1 MTSTQRL
8 PILRREG
15 GRFVPAAD
23 DFAHEVHITLASE
36 AGHDVRLLATPQDIE
51 PLAIGHALS
60 EGWWDGQGQLLSVNV
75 QKTADGYTAMVQGAD
90 TWGPIRESRLIHPSC
105 GGCGDDMA
113 SPPAGHRLTAE
124 HHLDPEVL
132 TAFLRGMRSN
142 QPMFEATG
150 GVHAAALV
158 SDDDQWVLS
167 EDIGRHSAV
176 DKAIGSWL
184 LHEPTA
190 RPAAL
195 VLSGRCGWDL
205 MAKAVRVGIRQVAC
219 VGAISGA
226 AVQLAREY
234 GVLLM
239 GFASGADPQF
249 VGPWPTDAAKS

>member
-1 MTSTQRL
+1 
-8 PILRREG
+8 
-15 GRFVPAAD
+15 
-23 DFAHEVHITLASE
+23 
-36 AGHDVRLLATPQDIE
+36 
-51 PLAIGHALS
+51 
-60 EGWWDGQGQLLSVNV
+60 
-75 QKTADGYTAMVQGAD
+75 
-90 TWGPIRESRLIHPSC
+90 
-105 GGCGDDMA
+105 
-113 SPPAGHRLTAE
+113 
-124 HHLDPEVL
+124 
-132 TAFLRGMRSN
+132 
-142 QPMFEATG
+142 MFEATG

-158 SDDDQWVLS
+158 SDYDQWVLS

-205 MAKAVRVGIRQVAC
+205 MAKAVRVGIKQVAC
-219 VGAISGA
+219 VGGISGA